1 VLSLLVPWGK
11 RREKLLFVVLLM
23 SEKMPQGKET
33 GIAQR
38 FGMKVEKLIFICFC
52 TKENSKFRN
61 PIL

>member
-52 TKENSKFRN
+52 T
-61 PIL
+61 